1 MSKLQILDCTLR
13 DGGYVNDFAFGKR
26 AISKI
31 IHQLTSAGIDVVE
44 CGFLEDG
51 EYDDNC
57 SVYNKVEQIT
67 PFIPKDRGQTIYVA
81 MACYGEYDI
90 AQLSDYDGSSIDGIR
105 VSFHYNEFEEAMDFC
120 QKIKD
125 KGYKLF
131 VQPVG
136 TTSYTKEQ
144 LIKLIDAVNKIE
156 PYSFYFVDT
165 LGLMQES
172 DVQDFFNFIDEHLNK
187 NIHMGF
193 HSHNN
198 LQLSYSN
205 CQYLCSINTDRT
217 ISLDSS
223 VYGMGRGA
231 GNLNTELI
239 TNYIN
244 NHSAERVYDIEPL
257 LEIIDEFIAK
267 IKSEFSWGYSVP
279 FYLAAINGCHP
290 NYAAYLTSKQT
301 LNVKSIGK
309 ILRTIEPDKRSL
321 FDKKLAE
328 KKYLEFQSREIDDL
342 STITYL
348 NQRFSNADVLVVA
361 PGPSIAHFEEKII
374 DEASKC
380 ISIAVNFVP
389 SFMECDYIFLG
400 NSKRLHSTFNPKNKR
415 VNIIHTSN
423 LEMHNKSD
431 SLIVNYSSLLS
442 ENDLVMDNTAIMLL
456 NLITK
461 FKPNRVYLA
470 GLDGYSTDGK
480 SNYYQERLQLYSSEK
495 VSEDLNDAMAAEI
508 ARISK
513 KLNISFITPSLYQK

>member
-1 MSKLQILDCTLR
+1 MTNLQILDCTLR

-26 AISKI
+26 AILKI

-51 EYDDNC
+51 EYDDNS
-57 SVYNKVEQIT
+57 SVFNKVEQIT
-67 PFIPKDRGQTIYVA
+67 PFIPEERGQTIYVA

-90 AQLSDYDGSSIDGIR
+90 AQLSDYNGSSIDGIR
-105 VSFHYNEFEEAMDFC
+105 VSFHYNEFEEAMDYC
-120 QKIKD
+120 RKIKE

-131 VQPVG
+131 IQPVG
-136 TTSYTKEQ
+136 TTSYSQEQ
-144 LIKLIDAVNKIE
+144 LIRLIDSVNKIE

-172 DVQDFFNFIDEHLNK
+172 DVRDFFVLIDRHLSK
-187 NIHMGF
+187 TIHMGF

-205 CQYLCSINTDRT
+205 CQYLCSINTERI

-244 NHSAERVYDIEPL
+244 NHSSRRIYDIEPL

-267 IKSEFSWGYSVP
+267 IKSEHSWGYSVP
-279 FYLAAINGCHP
+279 YYLAAINGCHP
-290 NYAAYLTSKQT
+290 NYASYFSSRQT
-301 LNVKSIGK
+301 LNVKSIGT

-328 KKYLEFQSREIDDL
+328 KKYLEYQSREIDDS
-342 STITYL
+342 STITSL
-348 NQRFSNADVLVVA
+348 KKIITNNDILVVA
-361 PGPSIAHFEEKII
+361 PGTSIARFEDKIT
-374 DEASKC
+374 DKASKC

-389 SFMECDYIFLG
+389 SFMECDFVFLG
-400 NSKRLHSTFNPKNKR
+400 NAKRLHSTFNPRNKK

-423 LEMHNKSD
+423 IEMPND
-431 SLIVNYSSLLS
+431 NDNYIVNYSSLLC
-442 ENDLVMDNTAIMLL
+442 ENDIIMDNTAIMLL

-461 FKPNRVYLA
+461 LQPNRVFLA
-470 GLDGYSTDGK
+470 GLDGYSTEGK
-480 SNYYQERLQLYSSEK
+480 PNYYQERLQFNTAINDVEA
-495 VSEDLNDAMAAEI
+495 LNNAMANEI
-508 ARISK
+508 ALIDR
-513 KLNISFITPSLYQK
+513 KLNISFITTSLYQR